1 MPGERLP
8 AGWASAVGMGG
19 SGEVDTLKNQLRE
32 AQVANNDMLAQMKA
46 TETSWRKCIEE
57 AEQKEAKARQELERC
72 KAKFE
77 KRRPPKSPELSRF
90 LHKLKRNVAREMRDA
105 QQGFVIQKVTE
116 KHGKTEVRRVAVCPH
131 TRILKWCHANESFGP
146 TSKTLELR
154 LVQKLEFGPAA
165 RAAKILPE
173 VSPWHC
179 FSLVTAERSY
189 DFIASN
195 ENSTRCFVLS
205 ISRLCEGTAE
215 GIFRTRHD
223 FEVTKGWARLKLGC
237 KRRGSS
243 VTQDFLVALQ
253 KVGATLPKPTPKL
266 MMPTDE
272 ASSKPMDL
280 FDFCNE
286 PKEEPPQ
293 RTISTGSGIPSF
305 NSSAGGAT
313 TPKSAAGGAASPKS
327 NNGSFKPL
335 GRLASATDDLGANA
349 RGLMAWMTP
358 FGSSGAVWPK
368 AGETWVFTGAVEHV
382 DLYRSAEGS
391 EWVNEMTCRSQSE
404 RRMVTIISA
413 LPQQNMVEI
422 RGTDK
427 LKFVKGWARMVDDN
441 GNWLLEKAPMK

>member
-1 MPGERLP
+1 MPPGERLP

-19 SGEVDTLKNQLRE
+19 SEVETLKNQLRE
-32 AQVANNDMLAQMKA
+32 AQMANNDVLAQMKA
-46 TETSWRKCIEE
+46 TESSWRKCIEE
-57 AEQKEAKARQELERC
+57 AEQKEAQARQELERC

-77 KRRPPKSPELSRF
+77 KWRPPKSPELSRL

-131 TRILKWCHANESFGP
+131 TQILKWCHANESFGP
-146 TSKTLELR
+146 TAKTLDLR
-154 LVQKLEFGPAA
+154 LVQKLEFGQAA
-165 RAAKILPE
+165 RAAKIIPE
-173 VSPWHC
+173 ASPWHC

-205 ISRLCEGTAE
+205 ISRLCEGKAE
-215 GIFRTRHD
+215 GVFRTRHD

-243 VTQDFLVALQ
+243 ITQDFLLALQ
-253 KVGATLPKPTPKL
+253 KVGEKLPKAAP
-266 MMPTDE
+266 MQTDE
-272 ASSKPMDL
+272 AYSKPMDI

-286 PKEEPPQ
+286 PKDEP
-293 RTISTGSGIPSF
+293 RERIISTGSNIQSF
-305 NSSAGGAT
+305 SSAGGAT
-313 TPKSAAGGAASPKS
+313 PKNATP
-327 NNGSFKPL
+327 NGSFKPL
-335 GRLASATDDLGANA
+335 ERLASATDDLGANA
-349 RGLMAWMTP
+349 RGFMAWMTP

-382 DLYRSAEGS
+382 DLYRSAEGT